1 VNVHPF
7 IEAEKAQQRNVK
19 RACEL
24 LEVSRAAYYAHR
36 ADIPWAR
43 QLADEQLTEHIRQAH
58 QASKG
63 RYGAPRIHA
72 ELRRR
77 GHRHGKKRV
86 ARLMRCA
93 GLRGRVPRRWN
104 KTTVP
109 DPAAAARA
117 DLIRRDFTVNTA
129 AVNTRWCGDI
139 TYIPTW
145 EGWLYLATV
154 IDIASRRVVGFAL
167 TEQLRT
173 ELVADAL
180 TNAVAARD
188 PAPGVVFHADRG
200 CQGGFNWPSQHPE
213 HWGCGWDDHGVG
225 LRRRQEGRRC
235 GRLAGRQ
242 WRGVS
247 IGCGSGRRSRMGCPV
262 RTPLWCVA
270 CRRRWGPGGSAKVA
284 ACHRSAWPRRRVA
297 TCRSP
302 SARRSPCSRP
312 RTAGA

>member
-1 VNVHPF
+1 VNVYPF

-36 ADIPWAR
+36 AGLPSAR
-43 QLADEQLTEHIRQAH
+43 QRADEELTEHIRQAH

-77 GHRHGKKRV
+77 GHRHGRKRV
-86 ARLMRCA
+86 ARLMRA
-93 GLRGRVPRRWN
+93 VGLCGRRPRRWN
-104 KTTVP
+104 KTTIP

-117 DLIRRDFTVNTA
+117 DLVRRDFAVNAA

-139 TYIPTW
+139 TYLPTW

-167 TEQLRT
+167 AEHVRT

-188 PAPGVVFHADRG
+188 PASGVVFHADRG
-200 CQGGFNWPSQHPE
+200 CQYTSGAYATLAEDLAVILSTGRTGQCWDNALAESFFAFLKGECLGQQPWPT
-213 HWGCGWDDHGVG
+213 
-225 LRRRQEGRRC
+225 R
-235 GRLAGRQ
+235 
-242 WRGVS
+242 
-247 IGCGSGRRSRMGCPV
+247 
-262 RTPLWCVA
+262 
-270 CRRRWGPGGSAKVA
+270 A
-284 ACHRSAWPRRRVA
+284 A
-297 TCRSP
+297 
-302 SARRSPCSRP
+302 ARRATVEYIAWYNGTRLHSALGYLTPNGFE
-312 RTAGA
+312 TAAHGEAIQQAA